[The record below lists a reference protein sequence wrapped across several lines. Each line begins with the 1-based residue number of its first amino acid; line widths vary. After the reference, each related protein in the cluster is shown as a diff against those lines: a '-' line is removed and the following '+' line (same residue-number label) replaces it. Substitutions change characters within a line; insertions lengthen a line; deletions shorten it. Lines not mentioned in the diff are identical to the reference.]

1 MPNNDEVE
9 MNMKALLMIALA
21 AVGAAAPAAVAAEA
35 TEKPLIVYLSRT
47 QNTAAVARMIQQQTG
62 GDLAELDTQTPYPQ
76 NYRAAV
82 EQVRRE
88 NERGYLPPLKPLAR
102 DVRAYRTIYLGFP
115 TWSMQL
121 PPPVKSWLSR
131 TDLRGKTVIP
141 FNTYGGY
148 GVGSGFDD
156 VKRLCTGCTVLT
168 GLSVKGGSERDGV
181 KLAIRGAQAQTV
193 NRQVRAWRDGLPR

>member
-1 MPNNDEVE
+1 M
-9 MNMKALLMIALA
+9 
-21 AVGAAAPAAVAAEA
+21 
-35 TEKPLIVYLSRT
+35 
-47 QNTAAVARMIQQQTG
+47 
-62 GDLAELDTQTPYPQ
+62 AELDTQTPYPQ

-88 NERGYLPPLKPLAR
+88 NERCYLPPLKPLAR

-193 NRQVRAWRDGLPR
+193 NRQVRAWLAGLPR